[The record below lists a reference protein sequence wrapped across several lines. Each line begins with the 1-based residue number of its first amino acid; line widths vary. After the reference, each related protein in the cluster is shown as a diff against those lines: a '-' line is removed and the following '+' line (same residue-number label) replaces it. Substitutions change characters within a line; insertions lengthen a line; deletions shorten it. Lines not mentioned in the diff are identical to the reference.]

1 MSKAL
6 TGKNVAIDL
15 DEDAPV
21 TAPSH
26 SDSAV
31 VDLDGGA
38 SRTSDIVDEDGDPRD
53 RLPDRAVINA
63 DGSVTLP
70 LLFPQTLTTR
80 KDGKV
85 RDKEFASLTFHRM
98 RGADQMA
105 ISAVPEE
112 KQISVAFAR
121 STRTPQMVMDKLYEK
136 LDLEDI
142 TDAGR
147 VLNHFLTSGR
157 KTGR

>member
-1 MSKAL
+1 
-6 TGKNVAIDL
+6 
-15 DEDAPV
+15 
-21 TAPSH
+21 
-26 SDSAV
+26 
-31 VDLDGGA
+31 
-38 SRTSDIVDEDGDPRD
+38 
-53 RLPDRAVINA
+53 
-63 DGSVTLP
+63 
-70 LLFPQTLTTR
+70 
-80 KDGKV
+80 
-85 RDKEFASLTFHRM
+85 
-98 RGADQMA
+98 MA
-105 ISAVPEE
+105 ISSVPEE